1 MQSFKNYCEFDE
13 CWTGYVQRGMK
24 KKGDKM
30 VPNCVPA
37 GSTSEEVET
46 ADEAML
52 DPSKSK
58 AARLFRQGQ
67 KQHDPERQDK
77 AYELRKQANR
87 ARAKRKYDK
96 MSPEQKSAKD
106 KADYDWRRGREDQA
120 KKSMAPDVRKSM
132 AHSKGPH
139 QEK

>member
-1 MQSFKNYCEFDE
+1 MKTFKQFNN
-13 CWTGYVQRGMK
+13 TL
-24 KKGDKM
+24 
-30 VPNCVPA
+30 
-37 GSTSEEVET
+37 EEEPT
-46 ADEAML
+46 DEAML

-67 KQHDPERQDK
+67 KQNDPERQDK
-77 AYELRKQANR
+77 AYELKKVANR
-87 ARAKRKYDK
+87 ARAKRQYDK
-96 MSPEQKSAKD
+96 MSPDQKAAKK
-106 KADYDWRRGREDQA
+106 KADYDWRQGREDQA